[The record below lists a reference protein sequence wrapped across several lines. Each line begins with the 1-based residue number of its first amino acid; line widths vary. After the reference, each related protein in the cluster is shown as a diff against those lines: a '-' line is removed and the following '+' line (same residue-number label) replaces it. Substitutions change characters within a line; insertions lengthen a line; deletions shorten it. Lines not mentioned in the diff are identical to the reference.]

1 MCGCT
6 TLKNRP
12 TVVRSG
18 AVERDEADVSANE
31 TTPWGRVDETG
42 TVYVTDGGVERAVGQ
57 YPDGTADEA
66 IAYFTRKYTELEGQ
80 VRLLEQRAKAGAPAQ
95 DVAKTV
101 TALTAAL
108 VEPAA
113 VGDLASLR
121 TRVSALTE
129 TVEKLTEEQKAEAAA
144 AVEAAIAE
152 RTALVEAAEA
162 LAAKDPQSVQW
173 KQLSASLDDLFT
185 RWKDH
190 QQNGPRLPKKHGD
203 ELWKR
208 FRAARSTVESNRR
221 AFFAGLDSEHKQAR
235 TRKQELVD
243 RAVALAGQGTS
254 GIPAYRRLL
263 DEWKLAGRAGK
274 KVDDALW
281 DQFKAAGD
289 VLYAAK
295 AEIDARENEEFSE
308 NLQAKLALLDEAAPL
323 LTATDRVAARRTLT
337 GIQRKWDAI
346 GKVPRDQVKTVE
358 DRLRAI
364 ELAVKKLEE
373 EHWNREDPEKKAR
386 SEGLASQLEQ
396 AIAGLEADLATANAA
411 KDAKRIAELTEALEA
426 RKAWLAAVDR

>member
-1 MCGCT
+1 M
-6 TLKNRP
+6 
-12 TVVRSG
+12 
-18 AVERDEADVSANE
+18 SANE

-66 IAYFTRKYTELEGQ
+66 LAYFTRKYTELEGQ

-121 TRVSALTE
+121 ARVGALTE

-152 RTALVEAAEA
+152 RTALVEAAEG

-173 KQLSASLDDLFT
+173 KQLSASLDELFT

-190 QQNGPRLPKKHGD
+190 QQNGPRLPKKQGD

-243 RAVALAGQGTS
+243 RAVALASQGTS

-295 AEIDARENEEFSE
+295 AEIDARENEEFSD

-396 AIAGLEADLATANAA
+396 AIAGLEADLATATEA

>member
-1 MCGCT
+1 
-6 TLKNRP
+6 
-12 TVVRSG
+12 
-18 AVERDEADVSANE
+18 VSANE

-121 TRVSALTE
+121 TRVGALTE

-308 NLQAKLALLDEAAPL
+308 NLQAKLTLLDEAAPL

-396 AIAGLEADLATANAA
+396 AIAGLEADLATATAA

>member
-1 MCGCT
+1 M
-6 TLKNRP
+6 
-12 TVVRSG
+12 
-18 AVERDEADVSANE
+18 SANE

>member
-1 MCGCT
+1 MQEGDF
-6 TLKNRP
+6 
-12 TVVRSG
+12 
-18 AVERDEADVSANE
+18 ERDEADVSVNE

-66 IAYFTRKYTELEGQ
+66 LAYFTRKYTELEGQ
-80 VRLLEQRAKAGAPAQ
+80 VRLLEQRAKAGAPAN

-108 VEPAA
+108 VEPSA
-113 VGDLASLR
+113 VGDLESLR
-121 TRVSALTE
+121 ARVGALTE
-129 TVEKLTEEQKAEAAA
+129 KVEQLTEEQKAEAAA
-144 AVEAAIAE
+144 AVEAAVVE
-152 RTALVEAAEA
+152 RTAIVEAAEA

-173 KQLSASLDDLFT
+173 KQLSASLDELFT

-190 QQNGPRLPKKHGD
+190 QQNGPRLPKKQGD

-208 FRAARSTVESNRR
+208 FRAARTTVESNRR

-235 TRKQELVD
+235 SRKQELVD
-243 RAVALAGQGTS
+243 RATALAPQGTA

-274 KVDDALW
+274 KIDDALW

-295 AEIDARENEEFSE
+295 AEVDARENEEFAE
-308 NLQAKLALLDEAAPL
+308 NLTVKLALLDEAAPL

-337 GIQRKWDAI
+337 AIQRKWDAA

-373 EHWNREDPEKKAR
+373 EHWNRSDPEKKAR

-396 AIAGLEADLATANAA
+396 AIAGLESDLAAATAA
-411 KDAKRIAELTEALEA
+411 KDAKRVADITEALEA

>member
-1 MCGCT
+1 
-6 TLKNRP
+6 
-12 TVVRSG
+12 V
-18 AVERDEADVSANE
+18 NE

-42 TVYVTDGGVERAVGQ
+42 TVYVTDGGTERAVGQ

-66 IAYFTRKYTELEGQ
+66 LAYFTRKYTELEGQ

-108 VEPAA
+108 VEPSA
-113 VGDLASLR
+113 VGDLESLR
-121 TRVSALTE
+121 ARVGALTE
-129 TVEKLTEEQKAEAAA
+129 KVEQLTEEQKAEAAA
-144 AVEAAIAE
+144 AVDAAVVE
-152 RTALVEAAEA
+152 RTAIVEAAET

-173 KQLSASLDDLFT
+173 KQLSASLDELFT

-190 QQNGPRLPKKHGD
+190 QQNGPRLPKKQGD

-208 FRAARSTVESNRR
+208 FRAARSTVEANRR

-235 TRKQELVD
+235 SRKQELVD
-243 RAVALAGQGTS
+243 RATALAPQGTA

-295 AEIDARENEEFSE
+295 AEVDARENEEFAE
-308 NLQAKLALLDEAAPL
+308 NLTVKLALLDEAAPL

-337 GIQRKWDAI
+337 VIQRKWDAA

-373 EHWNREDPEKKAR
+373 EHWNRSDPEKKAR

-396 AIAGLEADLATANAA
+396 AIAGLEADLAAATAA
-411 KDAKRIAELTEALEA
+411 KDAKRVAEVTEALEA

>member
-1 MCGCT
+1 MS
-6 TLKNRP
+6 
-12 TVVRSG
+12 V
-18 AVERDEADVSANE
+18 NE

-42 TVYVTDGGVERAVGQ
+42 TVYVTDGGTERAVGQ

-66 IAYFTRKYTELEGQ
+66 LAYFTRKYTELEGQ
-80 VRLLEQRAKAGAPAQ
+80 VRLLEQRAKAGAPAN

-108 VEPAA
+108 VEPSA
-113 VGDLASLR
+113 VGDLESLR
-121 TRVSALTE
+121 ARVGALTE
-129 TVEKLTEEQKAEAAA
+129 KVEQLTEEQKAEAAA
-144 AVEAAIAE
+144 AVEAAVVE
-152 RTALVEAAEA
+152 RTAIVEAAEA

-173 KQLSASLDDLFT
+173 KQLSASLDELFT

-190 QQNGPRLPKKHGD
+190 QQNGPRLPKKQGD

-208 FRAARSTVESNRR
+208 FRAARSTVEANRR

-235 TRKQELVD
+235 SRKQELVD
-243 RAVALAGQGTS
+243 RATALAPQGTA

-295 AEIDARENEEFSE
+295 AEVDARENEEFAE
-308 NLQAKLALLDEAAPL
+308 NLTVKLALLEEAAPL

-337 GIQRKWDAI
+337 AIQRKWDAA

-373 EHWNREDPEKKAR
+373 EHWNRSDPEKKAR

-396 AIAGLEADLATANAA
+396 AIAGLEADLAAATAA
-411 KDAKRIAELTEALEA
+411 KDAKKVAEVTEALEA